1 MEVLST
7 WQPNDI
13 EEVELELHA
22 ELWCRLGRLAI
33 MCKRNDQY
41 KVALFCAEQSLNGV
55 KKVRESNK
63 RDKVPIT
70 RMRWYA
76 VAESIYGESLF
87 NLIDESKQEKDSQ
100 DKILHLS
107 VSHFVNGCDIAAK
120 AGLSFVLIEMCK
132 LMWNAMLPLLD
143 SKYNRNRLIDPIS
156 RVHQNLVEM
165 KENSDPDF
173 LVLLYSALFTCIN
186 EQKEWTL
193 GEKIVDEAFTYIPAN
208 N

>member
-1 MEVLST
+1 MVGGAPQKGGGKVDPKAAALQEVNKTDLVSAEVIGLLEVLTTQVREDPSKAPDQIKKAMEVLST

-63 RDKVPIT
+63 RDKVPVT
-70 RMRWYA
+70 RMGWYA

-87 NLIDESKQEKDSQ
+87 NLIDESKQEKDS
-100 DKILHLS
+100 
-107 VSHFVNGCDIAAK
+107 
-120 AGLSFVLIEMCK
+120 
-132 LMWNAMLPLLD
+132 
-143 SKYNRNRLIDPIS
+143 
-156 RVHQNLVEM
+156 
-165 KENSDPDF
+165 
-173 LVLLYSALFTCIN
+173 
-186 EQKEWTL
+186 
-193 GEKIVDEAFTYIPAN
+193 
-208 N
+208 